1 MSSFN
6 CPAIRQVAIPG
17 IIGGL
22 GPLAHIEFERHL
34 LTESTKRGAHCDQ
47 DHPTWLL
54 VNATAIPDRSQ
65 SIAGEVEDC
74 APWLVRYGRL
84 LEAAGVGFLIVP
96 CNTAHAF
103 YDRVR
108 PQLKT
113 PWIHLMRCTSQYI
126 VENHPTAR
134 RIGVLATDGTL
145 RTGLYSK
152 SLARAG
158 LIPIMPALDSAI
170 QQQIMRVIY
179 HPNLGIKSSGTWISD
194 QTLTFLEEISDW
206 YAKQGADLLIAGCT
220 ELSVG
225 LTRTQTLALPW
236 VDPLVVAA
244 QITLD
249 LAFGL
254 RQIHSFAA

>member
-1 MSSFN
+1 MN
-6 CPAIRQVAIPG
+6 LLNDPAVRQVAIPG

-22 GPLAHIEFERHL
+22 GPLAHIEFEKHL
-34 LTESTKRGAHCDQ
+34 LEESAKRGARCDQ

-54 VNATAIPDRSQ
+54 VNATSIPDRSR
-65 SIAGEVEDC
+65 SIAGEVADC
-74 APWLVRYGRL
+74 TPSLVRYGQL
-84 LEAAGVGFLIVP
+84 LESAGVNFLIVP

-103 YDRVR
+103 YDRVK
-108 PQLKT
+108 PQLDI
-113 PWIHLMRCTSQYI
+113 PWIHLMNCTARYI
-126 VENHPTAR
+126 VESHPTAQ

-158 LIPIMPALDSAI
+158 LTPIMPALDSQV
-170 QQQIMRVIY
+170 QQHIMQVIY
-179 HPNLGIKSSGTWISD
+179 NPNWGIKATGTWIST
-194 QTLTFLEEISDW
+194 QALLRLEEISVW
-206 YAKQGADLLIAGCT
+206 YAEQGADLLIAGCT

-225 LTRTQTLALPW
+225 LARAQTVALSW

-244 QITLD
+244 QVTLD

-254 RQIHSFAA
+254 RHVHSFAA

>member
-1 MSSFN
+1 MN
-6 CPAIRQVAIPG
+6 PLDYPAVRQVAIPG

-22 GPLAHIEFERHL
+22 GPLAHIEFERRL
-34 LTESTKRGAHCDQ
+34 LAESTRRGARCDQ

-54 VNATAIPDRSQ
+54 INATAIPDRSR
-65 SIAGEVEDC
+65 SINGEVEDC
-74 APWLVRYGRL
+74 TPWLVRYGQL
-84 LEAAGVGFLIVP
+84 LEAAGVNFLIVP

-108 PQLKT
+108 PQLNT
-113 PWIHLMRCTSQYI
+113 PWIHLMKCTSQHI
-126 VENHPTAR
+126 VETYPTAQ

-145 RTGLYSK
+145 KTGLYSK

-179 HPNLGIKSSGTWISD
+179 DPNWGIKASGTWISD
-194 QTLTFLEEISDW
+194 QVLTLLEDISGW
-206 YAKQGADLLIAGCT
+206 YAEQGADLLIAGCT

-225 LTRTQTLALPW
+225 FTRAHALALPW

-254 RQIHSFAA
+254 RHLHSFAA